1 MIRMTHQSDQI
12 QQQSLDC
19 FAVSL
24 VIQTRPY
31 FSQKILITSHF
42 LKFLLSIF
50 ISKHWPYW
58 GNSLDCSNFF
68 FNLQTAF
75 NSLQLQTVDIADN
88 LAWHNNMQ
96 YEANLC
102 PWRLDQV
109 KNIIC
114 HMFSYPLFNSPENHL
129 KWTELLGSPN

>member
-31 FSQKILITSHF
+31 FSQKILSPAISWNFYF
-42 LKFLLSIF
+42 LFLYLNIDLTGE
-50 ISKHWPYW
+50 I
-58 GNSLDCSNFF
+58 LLIVVIFF